1 MSWISRLLGRQPRL
15 EPEHENALAAYRA
28 AAAPG
33 GNTAV
38 AALRLVVV
46 DVETSGLDPTQDRL
60 LAIGAVGLDRCL
72 IRLQDSFEI
81 ILRQEVA
88 SDHGNILVH
97 GIDGTTQRSGLEH
110 PDALTRFLA
119 FTGKAPLVGFHSDF
133 DRIAINRAMRS
144 ALGAVPVNAW
154 IDLAVA
160 APVLYPEHAGTAHS
174 LDEWTRLFGID
185 NPARHNALSDALA
198 TAQLL
203 QVVLARASRSGECRL
218 EDLTAASTD
227 RRWLAR

>member
-1 MSWISRLLGRQPRL
+1 MSWISRLLGRRPRL
-15 EPEHENALAAYRA
+15 SPEHEYAMAVYRA
-28 AAAPG
+28 APAPD

-46 DVETSGLDPTQDRL
+46 DVETSGLNPLQDRL
-60 LAIGAVGLDRCL
+60 LAIGAVGFSQGL

-81 ILRQEVA
+81 ILRQEIS

-97 GIDGTTQRSGLEH
+97 GIDGTTQRSGHEH
-110 PDALTRFLA
+110 PEALTRFLA
-119 FTGKAPLVGFHSDF
+119 FAGKAPLVGFHSDF
-133 DRIAINRAMRS
+133 DRIAIDRAMRS
-144 ALGAVPVNAW
+144 ALGAVSVNAW

-160 APVLYPEHAGTAHS
+160 APLFCPEHARKAQT
-174 LDEWTRLFGID
+174 LDDWTRLFGIE
-185 NPARHNALSDALA
+185 NSARHNALSDALA

-203 QVVLARASRSGECRL
+203 QVVLARASSSGECRL
-218 EDLTAASTD
+218 EDLTAASTA